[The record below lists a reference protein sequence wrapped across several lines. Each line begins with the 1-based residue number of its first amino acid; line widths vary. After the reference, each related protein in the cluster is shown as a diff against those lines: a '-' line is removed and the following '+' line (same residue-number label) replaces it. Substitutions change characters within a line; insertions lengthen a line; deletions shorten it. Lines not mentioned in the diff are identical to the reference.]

1 MKSKLFILMLM
12 TGLLTF
18 CSSVYA
24 GPINSNPKPETVSMK
39 PMTIKAPRGN
49 WVADVEIKL
58 LIITIKT
65 VYCDRTND
73 QLCVQKTS
81 KPSGTTQLSAIKSD
95 GTWIDICEG
104 FLIGE
109 NISEEED
116 HGSYTFETEGY
127 IEY

>member
-1 MKSKLFILMLM
+1 MKRKLFILMLM
-12 TGLLTF
+12 TGLLTLNSNVF
-18 CSSVYA
+18 A

-39 PMTIKAPRGN
+39 IKAPRGN
-49 WVADVEIKL
+49 WVCDVEIKL

-109 NISEEED
+109 NISDEED